1 MSETMPASLANI
13 RPTEDMIVAF
23 RDQEQ
28 CRRLLES
35 MAGRRGEFCPACGYK
50 RSIAIAGRDRHWQ
63 AACASGSLSVFQRRL
78 PVPVRGDDLHASAFH
93 QTTFESL
100 AEGQCG

>member
-35 MAGRRGEFCPACGYK
+35 MAGRRGEFA
-50 RSIAIAGRDRHWQ
+50 
-63 AACASGSLSVFQRRL
+63 L
-78 PVPVRGDDLHASAFH
+78 PVVTNARL
-93 QTTFESL
+93 L
-100 AEGQCG
+100 